1 VTIADLEAEQARL
14 LKALAEL
21 RLRIARARGLPTHLP
36 KKGKVNVNW
45 IEGIRYPYHRT
56 MPKGM
61 TMKTDDEWVMYREL
75 AIYTIDQDG
84 AKLALSPKHL
94 TAFGQ
99 IEGD

>member
-1 VTIADLEAEQARL
+1 
-14 LKALAEL
+14 
-21 RLRIARARGLPTHLP
+21 
-36 KKGKVNVNW
+36 
-45 IEGIRYPYHRT
+45 